1 MNYLK
6 NKVVYLSGP
15 IHAVVDDGVGWRN
28 TITPILEQRF
38 NMVVCDP
45 CKKNLGVGE
54 IGDDKKYFKKLIKEK
69 NFKQL
74 KDDFY
79 KIVRADLQFTD
90 KSDLLI
96 VVYDPTIHM
105 FGTIHEM
112 IVASTQKK
120 PILVKYDKNQID
132 SMNPWLFT
140 LIKDN
145 WAFDEWEYMFQY
157 LDTINSGKIDS
168 SHWW

>member
-1 MNYLK
+1 MNTLK
-6 NKVVYLSGP
+6 NKEVYLSGP
-15 IHAVVDDGVGWRN
+15 IHQVADDGKGWRN
-28 TITPILEQRF
+28 YITPLLIEKYNL
-38 NMVVCDP
+38 NVIDP
-45 CKKNLGVGE
+45 CKKALAGE
-54 IGDDKKYFKKLIKEK
+54 IGDDKKYFKQLIKDK

-79 KIVRADLQFTD
+79 KIVRADLKMTD
-90 KSDLLI
+90 HSDFLI
-96 VVYDPTIHM
+96 VYYSPSIHM
-105 FGTIHEM
+105 FGTLHEM

-120 PILVKYDKNQID
+120 PILVKYDKEQLDNI
-132 SMNPWLFT
+132 NPWLFT

-145 WAFDEWEYMFQY
+145 WAFDEWEDMFKY